1 MNTANTAAVPD
12 MYTME
17 RLLANVTT
25 ASGQRLVD
33 LAQQSPVLLVFL
45 RHAGCTFC
53 REAVADIAKIRHE
66 IECQGTRIVLV
77 HMGDRSA
84 MEQLTQKYGLND
96 LDRICDSEQLLY
108 SAFGLRRGTFSQLF
122 GLKVWWRGF
131 VAGLLQGH
139 GVGRPVA
146 DSRQMPGVFYVDQ
159 GLIAR
164 RFRHQSAADRPAY
177 DEICRL

>member
-1 MNTANTAAVPD
+1 MKTETAAAVPD
-12 MYTME
+12 VYAME
-17 RLLANVTT
+17 RLLDNITT
-25 ASGQRLVD
+25 ASGHRLVD
-33 LAQQSPVLLVFL
+33 LTQQSPVLLVFL

-53 REAVADIAKIRHE
+53 REAIADIAKIRHE
-66 IECQGTRIVLV
+66 IESQGTRIVLV

-84 MEQLTQKYGLND
+84 MEDLTRKHGLDD
-96 LDRICDSEQLLY
+96 LDRICDSEQILY

-131 VAGLLQGH
+131 VAGVLKGH
-139 GVGRPVA
+139 GIGRPVA
-146 DSRQMPGVFYVDQ
+146 DSRQMPGVFYLDQ

-164 RFRHQSAADRPAY
+164 RFRHHSAADRPAY